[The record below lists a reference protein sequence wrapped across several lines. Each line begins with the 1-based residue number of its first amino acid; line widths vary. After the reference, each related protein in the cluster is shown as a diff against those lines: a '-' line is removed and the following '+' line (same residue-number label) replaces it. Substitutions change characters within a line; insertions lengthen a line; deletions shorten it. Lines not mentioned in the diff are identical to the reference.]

1 MAKLSSLLDLL
12 TMRRTGKGKGK
23 RKMEMDLR
31 AKIGQMLMTGISS
44 TEVTQEFE
52 RLVEAYQIG
61 NVILFD
67 RNIES
72 TEQLR
77 RLCREI
83 QEVVQR
89 HTGHMALIAI
99 DQEGGAVS
107 RMPEDAVNMP
117 GAMALAATGNPGS
130 AYEAGRFTGE
140 ELRSM
145 GVNFNL
151 APVVDINTNPA
162 NPVIGSRSFGDTPET
177 VIRYS
182 LEMIRGLQ
190 EGGVLCAVKHFPG
203 HGDTAV
209 DSHVGLPVAE
219 KTLAELE
226 ETELR
231 PFAAAVA
238 AGVDAVM
245 TTHIL
250 FPGLE
255 PEQIPGTMSR
265 AVLSGL
271 LRRKMGFQGMI
282 ITDCMEMGAV
292 AMHYGTAA
300 GACRAAAAG
309 ADMLCISHTSALAAE
324 TAGRTYEA
332 VCAGELPQERIEDA
346 AAHVLACKRRAAEY
360 AARPLAVDFA
370 AGRRLAERL
379 VRESLTLVRGQL
391 FPLGDNPLFLGCYAY
406 RSTLASSSPDQRL
419 SFAGFMQERFGG
431 RAAVTA
437 VDPKPEE
444 IDRCV
449 ALAAGHDC
457 VVIGTYNGHMNRGQ
471 IDLANRICRET
482 EAAVMVAALRDPY
495 DIALIDERACCVAA
509 YAYSR
514 QCFTA
519 LADALA
525 GQESMRG
532 LA

>member
-1 MAKLSSLLDLL
+1 
-12 TMRRTGKGKGK
+12 
-23 RKMEMDLR
+23 MEMDLR

-52 RLVEAYQIG
+52 RLVETYQIG

-77 RLCREI
+77 CLCRDI
-83 QEVVQR
+83 QEVVLR
-89 HTGHMALIAI
+89 YTGRMALIAV

-107 RMPEDAVNMP
+107 RMPADAVNMP
-117 GAMALAATGNPGS
+117 GAMALAATGRPQS
-130 AYEAGRFTGE
+130 AYEAGKFTGE

-145 GVNFNL
+145 GINFNL

-162 NPVIGSRSFGDTPET
+162 NPVIGCRSFGDTPET
-177 VIRYS
+177 VIRYA
-182 LEMIRGLQ
+182 LEMMRGLQ

-209 DSHVGLPVAE
+209 DSHVGLPVVE
-219 KTLAELE
+219 KSLAELE
-226 ETELR
+226 EIELR
-231 PFAAAVA
+231 PFAAAIA

-255 PEQIPGTMSR
+255 PKRVPGTMSE

-292 AMHYGTAA
+292 ARNYGTVD

-309 ADMLCISHTSALAAE
+309 ADMLCISHTPALAAE
-324 TAGRTYEA
+324 TAVRLAEA
-332 VCAGELPQERIEDA
+332 VRAGELPQKRIEEA
-346 AAHVLACKRRAAEY
+346 AAHVLTCKHRAAVY

-370 AGRRLAERL
+370 VGRRLAERL
-379 VRESLTLVRGQL
+379 VRESLTRVRGKL
-391 FPLGDNPLFLGCYAY
+391 FLPGENPLFLGCYAY

-419 SFAGFMQERFGG
+419 SFAEFMQERFGG
-431 RAAVTA
+431 CAAVTV
-437 VDPKPEE
+437 VDPEPEE
-444 IDRCV
+444 ISRCV
-449 ALAAGHDC
+449 MQAAEHER
-457 VVIGTYNGHMNRGQ
+457 VFIGTYNGHMNHGQ

-482 EAAVMVAALRDPY
+482 EAKVMVVALRDPY
-495 DIALIDERACCVAA
+495 DIALVDERACCVAA
-509 YAYSR
+509 YEYSR
-514 QCFTA
+514 QCFTV
-519 LADALA
+519 LADVLA
-525 GQESMRG
+525 GQEPI
-532 LA
+532 

>member
-1 MAKLSSLLDLL
+1 M
-12 TMRRTGKGKGK
+12 
-23 RKMEMDLR
+23 
-31 AKIGQMLMTGISS
+31 ISD
-44 TEVTQEFE
+44 
-52 RLVEAYQIG
+52 Y
-61 NVILFD
+61 
-67 RNIES
+67 
-72 TEQLR
+72 
-77 RLCREI
+77 
-83 QEVVQR
+83 
-89 HTGHMALIAI
+89 
-99 DQEGGAVS
+99 
-107 RMPEDAVNMP
+107 
-117 GAMALAATGNPGS
+117 
-130 AYEAGRFTGE
+130 
-140 ELRSM
+140 
-145 GVNFNL
+145 
-151 APVVDINTNPA
+151 
-162 NPVIGSRSFGDTPET
+162 
-177 VIRYS
+177 
-182 LEMIRGLQ
+182 
-190 EGGVLCAVKHFPG
+190 
-203 HGDTAV
+203 
-209 DSHVGLPVAE
+209 
-219 KTLAELE
+219 
-226 ETELR
+226 
-231 PFAAAVA
+231 
-238 AGVDAVM
+238 
-245 TTHIL
+245 
-250 FPGLE
+250 
-255 PEQIPGTMSR
+255 
-265 AVLSGL
+265 
-271 LRRKMGFQGMI
+271 
-282 ITDCMEMGAV
+282 MEMGAV

-324 TAGRTYEA
+324 TAGRIYEA

-406 RSTLASSSPDQRL
+406 RSTLASSRPDQRL